1 MEQAQKIA
9 HVIEIT
15 KEAGRALADDILTR
29 NLTEMVNAVNIS
41 ARLRR
46 GWEASLRPIEDGATD
61 WKRIEYLT
69 QSMTGPRKYHFF
81 LNVVGTNPKT
91 ESDAELPGVL
101 SALDVKGTTFGG
113 KPFVVASV
121 DGSAYTERSAASK
134 LSASKN
140 QDGLIGYA
148 PFKTPESDDMKEY
161 WKGLFGLDAQI
172 RRVMKAIRLAE
183 DSDFRKR
190 INTLLVGP
198 PGCGKTEICRR
209 LRLAYGDSA
218 VMEFDGTST
227 THAGATKMLDEAEEL
242 PRVIVIEEIEKASN
256 DVLTLFLGIGDGRGE
271 IRKTTARGNVHKDAK
286 MVLIATC
293 NDYERFTKLNYGA
306 LKSRFANDVWFSQ
319 PGDDLLAEILK
330 REIDE
335 YIGDGTAG
343 SGKKKY
349 GWIKPTL
356 EWVKEV
362 DNRDPRYVI
371 AVCLTGGDDLVTGE
385 YQADMRSTARPQG
398 DILEWGES

>member
-1 MEQAQKIA
+1 
-9 HVIEIT
+9 
-15 KEAGRALADDILTR
+15 
-29 NLTEMVNAVNIS
+29 
-41 ARLRR
+41 
-46 GWEASLRPIEDGATD
+46 
-61 WKRIEYLT
+61 
-69 QSMTGPRKYHFF
+69 
-81 LNVVGTNPKT
+81 
-91 ESDAELPGVL
+91 
-101 SALDVKGTTFGG
+101 
-113 KPFVVASV
+113 
-121 DGSAYTERSAASK
+121 
-134 LSASKN
+134 
-140 QDGLIGYA
+140 
-148 PFKTPESDDMKEY
+148 
-161 WKGLFGLDAQI
+161 
-172 RRVMKAIRLAE
+172 
-183 DSDFRKR
+183 
-190 INTLLVGP
+190 
-198 PGCGKTEICRR
+198 
-209 LRLAYGDSA
+209 
-218 VMEFDGTST
+218 MEFDGTST

-306 LKSRFANDVWFSQ
+306 LKSRFANDVWFSR